1 VQQVH
6 LQGLLCYF
14 RSFKSACIK
23 CESVAKTGAISQR
36 GPGGRRGGGFRFYLF
51 YLKLCQTMNIISDSD
66 TLKILLLQTTSS
78 LNILATGLSGAHA
91 FTFLLV
97 QLLLLYF

>member
-1 VQQVH
+1 VLLPKLQV
-6 LQGLLCYF
+6 GLHQV
-14 RSFKSACIK
+14 R
-23 CESVAKTGAISQR
+23 ERRQD
-36 GPGGRRGGGFRFYLF
+36 GRNLAAGSWRPSWGGFRFYLF